1 MPKATGAR
9 CWICQNE
16 NRPAIDDVLC
26 LRSAGEVLPNGMR
39 PSLDWFLENCEG
51 LWGLKTSRAAVA
63 RHVKRHIHFTGPGRQ
78 DKPVVSRE
86 ADALA
91 IRERMADVDDQD
103 PMGTERYLRKLVA
116 AGEVRAVVNP
126 DGVTHQVALAAA
138 AELRLR
144 QLDDRKGLLMGVMA
158 QALSPGEGISAERQ
172 ARDRPRGRCRPQ
184 PDVPS
189 RPHRGIEGAEVVGV
203 DEIPQAGPGSPRRRP
218 GGRLHVLNRC
228 PRPNP
233 TTPAVLS
240 RFGPVGTVAATARE
254 GQPECFGSGGPRM
267 GNADRRLRGD
277 EMSDAKEAERCGP
290 LRGWQ
295 GQDCRWGTRPRRA
308 GERRRR
314 ASEERPQGRQ
324 AGSRRRDA
332 RAGQAQKP
340 SRSKPTR
347 GPRIV
352 TGPARPGWRR
362 GRAARIASRS
372 DPRGSYLASTMTC
385 ARRMR
390 QRGGPDSRARDCGAG
405 LGASILRREKSLRQC
420 L

>member
-1 MPKATGAR
+1 MAENVPVSQYTMPKATGAR

-16 NRPAIDDVLC
+16 NRPAIDDVLY

-172 ARDRPRGRCRPQ
+172 REIDREAAVVHNQ
-184 PDVPS
+184 MF
-189 RPHRGIEGAEVVGV
+189 PHDPIEIEGAEVVGV
-203 DEIPQAGPGSPRRRP
+203 DEIPQAAQD
-218 GGRLHVLNRC
+218 RLD
-228 PRPNP
+228 
-233 TTPAVLS
+233 
-240 RFGPVGTVAATARE
+240 
-254 GQPECFGSGGPRM
+254 
-267 GNADRRLRGD
+267 ADL
-277 EMSDAKEAERCGP
+277 AEA
-290 LRGWQ
+290 Q
-295 GQDCRWGTRPRRA
+295 
-308 GERRRR
+308 
-314 ASEERPQGRQ
+314 S
-324 AGSRRRDA
+324 
-332 RAGQAQKP
+332 
-340 SRSKPTR
+340 
-347 GPRIV
+347 
-352 TGPARPGWRR
+352 
-362 GRAARIASRS
+362 
-372 DPRGSYLASTMTC
+372 
-385 ARRMR
+385 
-390 QRGGPDSRARDCGAG
+390 
-405 LGASILRREKSLRQC
+405 
-420 L
+420 